1 MKKKRK
7 IKFELIFCCIS
18 FIFLILIFLFYGFKI
33 FVNSKKYNE
42 KILSEVVIKNN
53 TITKDNGIYRF
64 KGKEVNNYIEFSN
77 MMFRIVKV
85 NLDGSVDI
93 ILDESINSIGYNTT
107 SDYVNSDI
115 NKYLNDIFL
124 SKLDKYYLYKTIA
137 CNDKVENINEYSCKN
152 KNTDNYVR
160 LLDVSDYVN
169 SIKDESYIDI
179 DGNMWLS
186 TQKDDNDIWVVSDN
200 KIAYLDNKSNAYIRP
215 VVTIKNSTTVI
226 SGDGTKENPY
236 KIDRNKG
243 VGIGNYIKINDDL
256 WRVYSTSKKTLNLVL
271 VDNIN
276 HGITKFRYS
285 SKITNFNPKEEN
297 TLANYLN
304 ETYYNSLSYKK
315 LLVDFEVNIGEYKDT
330 YKSVLSKKTK
340 VKVGIPSVTDFK
352 YEGNSFSYYLLNNNG
367 EEVYYFEDG
376 LYTSQ
381 SNLIRPIRPT
391 ITIKKQSLK
400 KGKGTLEDPFIIEVK

>member
-18 FIFLILIFLFYGFKI
+18 FIFLMLIFLFYGFKI

-42 KILSEVVIKNN
+42 NILSEVVIKNN

-124 SKLDKYYLYKTIA
+124 SKLDKYYLSKTIT
-137 CNDKVENINEYSCKN
+137 CNDKVNSVNEYTCKN
-152 KNTDNYVR
+152 KNTDNYVK
-160 LLDVSDYVN
+160 LLDISDYVN
-169 SIKDESYIDI
+169 SINEGSFIDVN
-179 DGNMWLS
+179 GNMWLS
-186 TQKDDNDIWVVSDN
+186 TQKDENDVWVVSNN

-215 VVTIKNSTTVI
+215 VVTIKNSSVVI

-236 KIDRNKG
+236 KIDKNKG

-256 WRVYSTSKKTLNLVL
+256 WRVYSTSRKALNLVL

-285 SKITNFNPKEEN
+285 SKVTSYNPKEEN

-315 LLVDFEVNIGEYKDT
+315 ILVDFEVNIGEYKDT
-330 YKSVLSKKTK
+330 YKSVSSKKTK

-352 YEGNSFSYYLLNNNG
+352 YEGNSFSYYLLNTNG

-391 ITIKKQSLK
+391 IAIKKQSLK